1 MIFNGL
7 IHHSDQG
14 VQYASNQ
21 YVDLL
26 KEHDFQI
33 SMGRKGKPYD
43 NAFVESFIKT
53 LKCEEVYLNEYE
65 TFSDALDT
73 IGRFIDDVYNKKRL
87 HSSLGYKSPDDFER
101 EVNINILT

>member
-1 MIFNGL
+1 LNNDGL
-7 IHHSDQG
+7 LVYRVFIRYSDQG

-33 SMGRKGKPYD
+33 SMSRKGNPYD
-43 NAFVESFIKT
+43 DVFVESFIKT
-53 LKCEEVYLNEYE
+53 FRYKEVYLNEYE
-65 TFSDALDT
+65 TFSDALDN

-101 EVNINILT
+101 